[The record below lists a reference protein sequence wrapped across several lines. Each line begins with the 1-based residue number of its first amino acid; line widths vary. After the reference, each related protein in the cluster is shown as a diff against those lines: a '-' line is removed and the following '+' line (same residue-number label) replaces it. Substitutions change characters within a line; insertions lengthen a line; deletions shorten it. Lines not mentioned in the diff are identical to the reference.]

1 MKKIMVFPGI
11 AWLLSNCTT
20 TKMVI
25 SAEGCLRVVNRTIYN
40 IRSKG
45 YYQTEEVLF

>member
-1 MKKIMVFPGI
+1 MKKIMVFPEI

-25 SAEGCLRVVNRTIYN
+25 LAEDCHKAVNRAIN
-40 IRSKG
+40 DISSKG
-45 YYQTEEVLF
+45 YYQTEEVHF